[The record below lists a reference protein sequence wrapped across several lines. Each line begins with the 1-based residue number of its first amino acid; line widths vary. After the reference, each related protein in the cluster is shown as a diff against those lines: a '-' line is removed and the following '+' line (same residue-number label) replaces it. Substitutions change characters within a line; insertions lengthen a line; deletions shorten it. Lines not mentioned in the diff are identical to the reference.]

1 MCRCVVF
8 ANRRKAYEL
17 FFLMGSYAYFCS
29 GRNRHARKQKQ
40 RHEEEAEHST
50 DRFQSHPPSPGATA
64 VHTHRMAWK
73 SAPCLACGNT
83 VVLKPSE
90 SMLLSVLLFAKLLHQ
105 VCGDGWL
112 IMCICAC
119 AYVPHCSSLWH
130 KSTQENIRVYRN
142 WPVMTGR
149 HAGRQASGNSNNNR
163 NTKIHGG
170 INYIPPSFVS
180 LFLILRVWTL
190 KSTSQRVCSTS
201 FLASVPLLAP
211 HLGGIKMC

>member
-1 MCRCVVF
+1 MEERAVLSV
-8 ANRRKAYEL
+8 RQY
-17 FFLMGSYAYFCS
+17 GSV
-29 GRNRHARKQKQ
+29 
-40 RHEEEAEHST
+40 EALGKM
-50 DRFQSHPPSPGATA
+50 P
-64 VHTHRMAWK
+64 
-73 SAPCLACGNT
+73 
-83 VVLKPSE
+83 
-90 SMLLSVLLFAKLLHQ
+90 LSVLLFAKLLHQ

-149 HAGRQASGNSNNNR
+149 HAGRQALGNSDNNR

-180 LFLILRVWTL
+180 LLLILRVRTL

-201 FLASVPLLAP
+201 FLASAPLLAP